1 MKSPMTRLQW
11 TAGLIVL
18 TLLPA
23 AAMAQ
28 SPQERLDAAVSHARE
43 AGIPVSLLQSK
54 ITEGQAK
61 GIPMDR
67 IAMAVENRLRNLEQA
82 RTAMSRGAGDV
93 DAAQLSVG
101 ADAIAA
107 GVSEPVLTQ
116 IASSAS
122 RERRAVAVAALTQ
135 LVLHGTAP
143 DAALVQVKDALA
155 QGPQALANLAAQ
167 SGTDRSPGSN
177 PGSTNGSR
185 PGGTPASAPS
195 PAQPHV
201 PAAPPGIRGVGRG
214 GR

>member
-11 TAGLIVL
+11 TAGLVVL

-28 SPQERLDAAVSHARE
+28 SPQERLDAAVSHAQE

-54 ITEGQAK
+54 IAEGQAK

-82 RTAMSRGAGDV
+82 RTAMNRGAGDV

-143 DAALVQVKDALA
+143 DAALVQVRDALA

-185 PGGTPASAPS
+185 PGGTPASAPG

>member
-11 TAGLIVL
+11 TAGLVVL

-28 SPQERLDAAVSHARE
+28 SPQERLDAAVSHAQE

-54 ITEGQAK
+54 IAEGQAK
-61 GIPMDR
+61 GIAMDR

-82 RTAMSRGAGDV
+82 RTAMNRGAGDV

-143 DAALVQVKDALA
+143 DAALVQVRDALA

-167 SGTDRSPGSN
+167 SGTDRSPGGN
-177 PGSTNGSR
+177 PGSTNSSR
-185 PGGTPASAPS
+185 PGGTPASAPG